1 MGVNRFRRE
10 EATEQKSG
18 PREFREGD
26 PGGGTTLKNK
36 ILLLCVSA
44 RPWGAEGSLTLRF
57 LSFNHLDFPEIQ
69 DS

>member
-1 MGVNRFRRE
+1 MNRFRRE
-10 EATEQKSG
+10 ESTEQESG
-18 PREFREGD
+18 SREFREGD

-57 LSFNHLDFPEIQ
+57 LSLNHLDFP
-69 DS
+69 